1 VFIPK
6 VVRPRSLLHFSAQDR
21 NATDSDL
28 LFVTEI
34 FVLSDVEF
42 AAVEKE
48 RVFAKQLVELWNQR
62 MIVGNRN
69 RQQRPSA
76 FKLRGQRCGMGNA

>member
-1 VFIPK
+1 VFTPK

-34 FVLSDVEF
+34 FVLSDVEP

-48 RVFAKQLVELWNQR
+48 RVFAKLLIGSTMLDQR
-62 MIVGNRN
+62 RTAYRLAGT
-69 RQQRPSA
+69 
-76 FKLRGQRCGMGNA
+76 